1 MNKKIIQLSLFLLAT
16 LILFVSMYLYK
27 IGSINKNSK
36 TSKIETTKDK
46 LSISK
51 DMLTLM
57 EDIKYFSK
65 DAYGNVF
72 EINSSTGKTDLK
84 NDDIINMEN
93 VNAKIYLKDRDV
105 IYITSDYAKYNR
117 NTFETNFHRNVK
129 LIYLD
134 HKISGDNLLLF
145 FQNNFISMSNNI
157 IYNNPETKLEADRI
171 ELNISTKK
179 IKILM
184 YDKEEKIN
192 ILYKD

>member
-27 IGSINKNSK
+27 IGNIKKSSK
-36 TSKIETTKDK
+36 TSKIEKTKDK

-72 EINSSTGKTDLK
+72 EINSATGKTDLK

-93 VNAKIYLKDRDV
+93 VSAKIYLKDRDV
-105 IYITSDYAKYNR
+105 IYITSNYAKYNR

-129 LIYLD
+129 LIYID

-184 YDKEEKIN
+184 YNKEEKIK

>member
-16 LILFVSMYLYK
+16 LIVFVSMYLYK
-27 IGSINKNSK
+27 IGNIKKSSK
-36 TSKIETTKDK
+36 TSKIETAMDK

-145 FQNNFISMSNNI
+145 FQNNLISMSNNI
-157 IYNNPETKLEADRI
+157 IYNNQETKLEADRI
-171 ELNISTKK
+171 ELNISTKE

-184 YDKEEKIN
+184 YDKEEKIK

>member
-16 LILFVSMYLYK
+16 LVLFVSMYLYK
-27 IGSINKNSK
+27 IGNIKKSSK
-36 TSKIETTKDK
+36 TSKIETAKDK

-65 DAYGNVF
+65 DVYGNVF

-93 VNAKIYLKDRDV
+93 VSAKIYLKDRDV

-134 HKISGDNLLLF
+134 HKIFGDNLLLF
-145 FQNNFISMSNNI
+145 FQNNLISMSNNI
-157 IYNNPETKLEADRI
+157 IYNNQETKLEADRI

-184 YDKEEKIN
+184 YNKEEKIK

>member
-16 LILFVSMYLYK
+16 LVLFVSMYLYK
-27 IGSINKNSK
+27 IGNVKKSSK
-36 TSKIETTKDK
+36 TSKIEITKDK

-57 EDIKYFSK
+57 EDIKYISK
-65 DAYGNVF
+65 DTYGNVF
-72 EINSSTGKTDLK
+72 EINASTGKTDLK

-145 FQNNFISMSNNI
+145 FQNNLISMSNNI
-157 IYNNPETKLEADRI
+157 IYNNQETKLEADRI
-171 ELNISTKK
+171 ELNISTKE

-184 YDKEEKIN
+184 YDKEEKIK

>member
-16 LILFVSMYLYK
+16 LIVFVSMYLYK
-27 IGSINKNSK
+27 IGNIKKISK
-36 TSKIETTKDK
+36 TSKIETAMDK

-65 DAYGNVF
+65 DAHGNVF
-72 EINSSTGKTDLK
+72 EINASTGKTDLK

-134 HKISGDNLLLF
+134 HKIFGDNLLLF
-145 FQNNFISMSNNI
+145 FQNNLISMSNNI
-157 IYNNPETKLEADRI
+157 IYNNQETKLEADRI
-171 ELNISTKK
+171 EVNISTKE

-184 YDKEEKIN
+184 YDKEEKIK

>member
-16 LILFVSMYLYK
+16 LIVFVSMYLYK
-27 IGSINKNSK
+27 IGNIKNNSK

-57 EDIKYFSK
+57 EDIKYISK

-145 FQNNFISMSNNI
+145 FKNNLISMSNNI

-171 ELNISTKK
+171 ELNISTKE

-184 YDKEEKIN
+184 YDKEEKIK

>member
-16 LILFVSMYLYK
+16 LVLFISMYLYK
-27 IGSINKNSK
+27 IENIKKSSK

-51 DMLTLM
+51 DILTLM

-65 DAYGNVF
+65 DAHGNVF
-72 EINSSTGKTDLK
+72 EINSSTGKTDIK
-84 NDDIINMEN
+84 NNDIINMDN
-93 VNAKIYLKDRDV
+93 VSAKIYLKDQDV

-117 NTFETNFHRNVK
+117 NTYETNFNRNVK

-145 FQNNFISMSNNI
+145 FQNNLISMSNNI

-171 ELNISTKK
+171 ELNISTKE

-184 YDKEEKIN
+184 YNKEEKIKV
-192 ILYKD
+192 LYKD

>member
-1 MNKKIIQLSLFLLAT
+1 MNKKIIQLSLFFLAT
-16 LILFVSMYLYK
+16 LILFVSIYLYK
-27 IGSINKNSK
+27 IGNIEKISK

-65 DAYGNVF
+65 DAHGNVF
-72 EINSSTGKTDLK
+72 EINSSTGKTDIK

-93 VNAKIYLKDRDV
+93 VNAKIYLKDQDV

-117 NTFETNFHRNVK
+117 NTFETNFNKNVK

-145 FQNNFISMSNNI
+145 FQNNLVTMSNNI
-157 IYNNPETKLEADRI
+157 VYNNQETKLEADQMK
-171 ELNISTKK
+171 LNISTKE

-184 YDKEEKIN
+184 YDKEKKIK

>member
-27 IGSINKNSK
+27 IGNIKKNSK

-72 EINSSTGKTDLK
+72 EINSSTGKTDQK
-84 NDDIINMEN
+84 NNDIINMEN

-134 HKISGDNLLLF
+134 HKIFGDNLLLF
-145 FQNNFISMSNNI
+145 FQNNLISMSNNI
-157 IYNNPETKLEADRI
+157 IYNNQETKLEADRI
-171 ELNISTKK
+171 EVNISTKE

-184 YDKEEKIN
+184 YDKEEKIK

>member
-16 LILFVSMYLYK
+16 LIVFVSMYLYK
-27 IGSINKNSK
+27 IGNIKKSSK
-36 TSKIETTKDK
+36 TSKIETAKDK

-72 EINSSTGKTDLK
+72 EINSATGKTDLK

-93 VNAKIYLKDRDV
+93 FIAKIYLKDRDV

-134 HKISGDNLLLF
+134 HKIFGDNLLLF
-145 FQNNFISMSNNI
+145 FKNNLISMSNNI
-157 IYNNPETKLEADRI
+157 IYNNQETKLEADRI
-171 ELNISTKK
+171 EVNISTKE

-184 YDKEEKIN
+184 YDKEEKIK
-192 ILYKD
+192 ILYKN

>member
-16 LILFVSMYLYK
+16 LIVFVSMYLYK
-27 IGSINKNSK
+27 IGNIKKSSK
-36 TSKIETTKDK
+36 TSKIETAMDK

-65 DAYGNVF
+65 DVYGNVF

-145 FQNNFISMSNNI
+145 FQNNLISMSNNI
-157 IYNNPETKLEADRI
+157 IYNNQETKLEADRI
-171 ELNISTKK
+171 ELNISTKE

-184 YDKEEKIN
+184 YDKEEKIK

>member
-16 LILFVSMYLYK
+16 LIVFVSMYLYK
-27 IGSINKNSK
+27 IGNIKKSSK
-36 TSKIETTKDK
+36 TSKIEKTKDK

-72 EINSSTGKTDLK
+72 EINSATGKTDLK
-84 NDDIINMEN
+84 NNDIINMEN
-93 VNAKIYLKDRDV
+93 VIAKIYLKDRDV

-134 HKISGDNLLLF
+134 HKIFGDNLLLF
-145 FQNNFISMSNNI
+145 FQNNLISMSNNI
-157 IYNNPETKLEADRI
+157 IYNNQETKLEADRI
-171 ELNISTKK
+171 ELNISTKE

-184 YDKEEKIN
+184 YDKEEKIK

>member
-16 LILFVSMYLYK
+16 LVLFVSMYLYK
-27 IGSINKNSK
+27 IGNIKKISK
-36 TSKIETTKDK
+36 TSKIETAMDK

-72 EINSSTGKTDLK
+72 EINSATGTTDLK

-134 HKISGDNLLLF
+134 HKIFGDNLLLF
-145 FQNNFISMSNNI
+145 FKNNLISMSDNI
-157 IYNNPETKLEADRI
+157 IYNNQETKLEADRI
-171 ELNISTKK
+171 ELNISTKE

-184 YDKEEKIN
+184 YDKEEKIK

>member
-16 LILFVSMYLYK
+16 LIVFVSMYLYK
-27 IGSINKNSK
+27 IENIKKSSK

-145 FQNNFISMSNNI
+145 FQNNLISMSNNI
-157 IYNNPETKLEADRI
+157 IYNNQETKLEADRI
-171 ELNISTKK
+171 ELNISTKE

-184 YDKEEKIN
+184 YDKEEKIK

>member
-16 LILFVSMYLYK
+16 LIVFVSMYLYK
-27 IGSINKNSK
+27 IENIKKSSK
-36 TSKIETTKDK
+36 TSKIETAKDK

-93 VNAKIYLKDRDV
+93 VSAKIYLKDRDV

-134 HKISGDNLLLF
+134 HKIYGDNLLLF
-145 FQNNFISMSNNI
+145 FQNNLISMSNNI
-157 IYNNPETKLEADRI
+157 IYNNQETKLEADRI
-171 ELNISTKK
+171 ELNISTKE

-184 YDKEEKIN
+184 YDKEEKIK

>member
-16 LILFVSMYLYK
+16 LVLFVSMYLYK
-27 IGSINKNSK
+27 IGNVKKSSK
-36 TSKIETTKDK
+36 TSKIEITKDK

-57 EDIKYFSK
+57 EDIKYISK
-65 DAYGNVF
+65 DTYGNVF
-72 EINSSTGKTDLK
+72 EINASTGKTDLK

-117 NTFETNFHRNVK
+117 NTFETNFHRNIK

-145 FQNNFISMSNNI
+145 FQNNLISMSNNI
-157 IYNNPETKLEADRI
+157 IYNNQETKLEADRI
-171 ELNISTKK
+171 ELNISTKE

-184 YDKEEKIN
+184 YDKEEKIK

>member
-16 LILFVSMYLYK
+16 LIVFVSMYLYK
-27 IGSINKNSK
+27 IENIKKSSK

-145 FQNNFISMSNNI
+145 FKNNLISMSNNI
-157 IYNNPETKLEADRI
+157 IYNNQETKLEADRI
-171 ELNISTKK
+171 ELNISTKE

-184 YDKEEKIN
+184 YDKEEKIK

>member
-27 IGSINKNSK
+27 IGNIKKSSK

-72 EINSSTGKTDLK
+72 EINSATGKTDLK
-84 NDDIINMEN
+84 NNDIINMEN
-93 VNAKIYLKDRDV
+93 VIAKIYLKGRDV
-105 IYITSDYAKYNR
+105 IYITSDYATYNR

-134 HKISGDNLLLF
+134 HKIFGDNLLLF
-145 FQNNFISMSNNI
+145 YQNNLISMSNNI
-157 IYNNPETKLEADRI
+157 IYNNQETKLEADRI
-171 ELNISTKK
+171 EVNISTKE

-184 YDKEEKIN
+184 YDKEEKIK
-192 ILYKD
+192 ILYKN

>member
-16 LILFVSMYLYK
+16 LIVFVSMYLYK
-27 IGSINKNSK
+27 IGNIKKISK
-36 TSKIETTKDK
+36 TSKIETAMDK

-57 EDIKYFSK
+57 EDIKYISK
-65 DAYGNVF
+65 DTYGNVF
-72 EINSSTGKTDLK
+72 EINASTGKTDLK

-145 FQNNFISMSNNI
+145 FQNNLISMSNNI
-157 IYNNPETKLEADRI
+157 IYNNQETKLEADRI
-171 ELNISTKK
+171 ELNISTKE

-184 YDKEEKIN
+184 YDKEEKIK

>member
-16 LILFVSMYLYK
+16 LVLFVSMYLYK
-27 IGSINKNSK
+27 IGNIKKSSK
-36 TSKIETTKDK
+36 TSKIETAKDK

-65 DAYGNVF
+65 DVYGNVF

-93 VNAKIYLKDRDV
+93 VSAKIYLKDRDV
-105 IYITSDYAKYNR
+105 IYITSNYAKYNR

-134 HKISGDNLLLF
+134 HKIFGDNLLLF
-145 FQNNFISMSNNI
+145 FQNNLISMSNNI
-157 IYNNPETKLEADRI
+157 IYNNQETKLEADRI
-171 ELNISTKK
+171 EVNISTKE

-184 YDKEEKIN
+184 YDKEEKIK

>member
-27 IGSINKNSK
+27 IESIKKNNK
-36 TSKIETTKDK
+36 TIKIETTKNK

-145 FQNNFISMSNNI
+145 FQNNLISMSNNI
-157 IYNNPETKLEADRI
+157 IYNNQETKLEADRI
-171 ELNISTKK
+171 ELNISTKE

-184 YDKEEKIN
+184 YDKEKKIK

>member
-27 IGSINKNSK
+27 IGNIKKNSK

-57 EDIKYFSK
+57 EDIKYISK
-65 DAYGNVF
+65 DVYGNVF
-72 EINSSTGKTDLK
+72 EINASTGKTDLK

-145 FQNNFISMSNNI
+145 FQNNLISMSNNI
-157 IYNNPETKLEADRI
+157 IYNNQETKLEADRI
-171 ELNISTKK
+171 ELNISTKE

-184 YDKEEKIN
+184 YDKEEKIK

>member
-27 IGSINKNSK
+27 IGNIKKSSK
-36 TSKIETTKDK
+36 TSKIETPKDK

-65 DAYGNVF
+65 DVYGNVF

-145 FQNNFISMSNNI
+145 FQNNLISMSNNI
-157 IYNNPETKLEADRI
+157 IYNNQETKLEADRI
-171 ELNISTKK
+171 ELNISTKE

-184 YDKEEKIN
+184 YDKEEKIK

>member
-16 LILFVSMYLYK
+16 LIVFVSMYLYK
-27 IGSINKNSK
+27 IGNIKKISK
-36 TSKIETTKDK
+36 TSKIETAMDK

-72 EINSSTGKTDLK
+72 EINASTGKTDLK

-145 FQNNFISMSNNI
+145 FKNNLISMSDNI
-157 IYNNPETKLEADRI
+157 IYNNQETKLEADRI
-171 ELNISTKK
+171 ELNISTKE

-184 YDKEEKIN
+184 YDKEEKIK

>member
-16 LILFVSMYLYK
+16 LILFGSIYLYK
-27 IGSINKNSK
+27 IGNIKKSSK
-36 TSKIETTKDK
+36 TSKIETTNDK

-72 EINSSTGKTDLK
+72 EINSATDLK
-84 NDDIINMEN
+84 DDNIINMEN
-93 VNAKIYLKDRDV
+93 VIAKIYLKDRDV

-134 HKISGDNLLLF
+134 HKIFGDNLLLF
-145 FQNNFISMSNNI
+145 FQNNLISMSNNI
-157 IYNNPETKLEADRI
+157 IYNNQETKLEADRI
-171 ELNISTKK
+171 EVNISTKE

-184 YDKEEKIN
+184 YDKEEKIK
-192 ILYKD
+192 ILYKN

>member
-1 MNKKIIQLSLFLLAT
+1 
-16 LILFVSMYLYK
+16 MYLYK
-27 IGSINKNSK
+27 IENIKKSSK

-51 DMLTLM
+51 DVLTLM

-93 VNAKIYLKDRDV
+93 VSAKIYLKDHDV
-105 IYITSDYAKYNR
+105 IYITSDYAIYNR
-117 NTFETNFHRNVK
+117 NTFETNFNENVK
-129 LIYLD
+129 LIYID
-134 HKISGDNLLLF
+134 HKIYGDNLLLF
-145 FQNNFISMSNNI
+145 FHNNLISMSNNI
-157 IYNNPETKLEADRI
+157 TYNNQETKLEADRI
-171 ELNISTKK
+171 EVNISTKE

-184 YDKEEKIN
+184 YDKEEKIKV
-192 ILYKD
+192 LYKD

>member
-27 IGSINKNSK
+27 IENIKKKGK
-36 TSKIETTKDK
+36 TTKIETTKDK

-51 DMLTLM
+51 DVLTLM

-93 VNAKIYLKDRDV
+93 VSAKIYLKDHDV
-105 IYITSDYAKYNR
+105 IYITSDYAIYNR
-117 NTFETNFHRNVK
+117 NTFETNFNENVK
-129 LIYLD
+129 LIYID
-134 HKISGDNLLLF
+134 HKIYGDNLLLF
-145 FQNNFISMSNNI
+145 FHNNLISMSNNI
-157 IYNNPETKLEADRI
+157 TYNNQETKLEADRI
-171 ELNISTKK
+171 EVNISTKE

-184 YDKEEKIN
+184 YDKEEKIKV
-192 ILYKD
+192 LYKD

>member
-1 MNKKIIQLSLFLLAT
+1 MNKKIIQLSLFFLAT
-16 LILFVSMYLYK
+16 LVLFVSIYLYK
-27 IGSINKNSK
+27 IGNIKKISRA
-36 TSKIETTKDK
+36 SKIEATKDK

-57 EDIKYFSK
+57 EDIKYISK
-65 DAYGNVF
+65 DVYGNVF
-72 EINSSTGKTDLK
+72 EINASTGKTDLK

-157 IYNNPETKLEADRI
+157 IYNNQETKLEADRM
-171 ELNISTKK
+171 ELNISTKE

-184 YDKEEKIN
+184 YDKEEKIK

>member
-1 MNKKIIQLSLFLLAT
+1 MNKKIIQLSLFFLAT
-16 LILFVSMYLYK
+16 LVLFVSIYLYK
-27 IGSINKNSK
+27 IGNIKKISK

-51 DMLTLM
+51 DILTLM
-57 EDIKYFSK
+57 EDIKYISK
-65 DAYGNVF
+65 DVYGNVF
-72 EINSSTGKTDLK
+72 EINASTGKTDLK

-93 VNAKIYLKDRDV
+93 VSAKIYLKDRDV

-134 HKISGDNLLLF
+134 HKISGDNLLLL
-145 FQNNFISMSNNI
+145 FQNNLISMSNNI

-184 YDKEEKIN
+184 YDKEEKIK

>member
-16 LILFVSMYLYK
+16 LIVFVSMYLYK
-27 IGSINKNSK
+27 IGNIKKNSK

-145 FQNNFISMSNNI
+145 FQNNLISMSNNI
-157 IYNNPETKLEADRI
+157 IYNNQETKLEADRI
-171 ELNISTKK
+171 EVNISTKE

-184 YDKEEKIN
+184 YDKEEKIK

>member
-16 LILFVSMYLYK
+16 LIVFVSMYLYK
-27 IGSINKNSK
+27 IGNIKKISK
-36 TSKIETTKDK
+36 TSKIETAMDK

-134 HKISGDNLLLF
+134 HKIFGDNLLLF
-145 FQNNFISMSNNI
+145 FQNNLISMSNNI
-157 IYNNPETKLEADRI
+157 IYNNQETKLEADRI
-171 ELNISTKK
+171 EVNISTKE

-184 YDKEEKIN
+184 YDKEEKIK

>member
-16 LILFVSMYLYK
+16 LIVFVSMYLYK
-27 IGSINKNSK
+27 IGNIKKSSK
-36 TSKIETTKDK
+36 TSKIEKTKDK

-72 EINSSTGKTDLK
+72 EINSATGKTDLK

-93 VNAKIYLKDRDV
+93 VIAKIYLKDRDV

-134 HKISGDNLLLF
+134 HKIFGDNLLLF
-145 FQNNFISMSNNI
+145 FQNNLISMSNNI
-157 IYNNPETKLEADRI
+157 IYNNQETKLEADRI
-171 ELNISTKK
+171 EVNISTKE

-184 YDKEEKIN
+184 YDKEEKIK

>member
-16 LILFVSMYLYK
+16 LVLFVSMYLYK
-27 IGSINKNSK
+27 IGNIKKSSK
-36 TSKIETTKDK
+36 TSKIETAKDK

-65 DAYGNVF
+65 DVYGNVF

-93 VNAKIYLKDRDV
+93 VSAKIYLKDRDV
-105 IYITSDYAKYNR
+105 IYITSNYAKYNR

-134 HKISGDNLLLF
+134 HKIFGDNLLLF
-145 FQNNFISMSNNI
+145 FQNNLISMSNNI
-157 IYNNPETKLEADRI
+157 IYNNQETKLEADRI
-171 ELNISTKK
+171 ELSISTKE

-184 YDKEEKIN
+184 YDKEEKIK